1 MAPADI
7 LEFWF
12 EPSHRA
18 RWFRSTDA
26 FDAQIRTRFE
36 EVAINL
42 AAGVL
47 TWENTPEALLAKII
61 ALDQFPRNMYRGT
74 RAAYA
79 WDDKA
84 LHLAKAMVEK
94 GWDLKT
100 PQERRA
106 FIYMPFMHAEDLE
119 AQNMCVKL
127 CDSRLDNASTL
138 HHSIEH
144 RKLIER
150 FGRFPH
156 RNSVLGRAPTNEEI
170 AFLEGGGYSP

>member
-1 MAPADI
+1 
-7 LEFWF
+7 
-12 EPSHRA
+12 
-18 RWFRSTDA
+18 
-26 FDAQIRTRFE
+26 
-36 EVAINL
+36 
-42 AAGVL
+42 
-47 TWENTPEALLAKII
+47 
-61 ALDQFPRNMYRGT
+61 MYRGT
-74 RAAYA
+74 RAAFA

-84 LHLAKAMVEK
+84 LNLAKTMVDK
-94 GWDLKT
+94 GWDIKT